1 MVETHSPRPVLLV
14 ADDDAY
20 DLSKIE
26 RELSDRYGKGYRVV
40 CLASAEMSIVELE
53 RCKADGED
61 VALVLADP

>member
-20 DLSKIE
+20 DLAKIE

-40 CLASAEMSIVELE
+40 CLASAEMRIVELE
-53 RCKADGED
+53 RCKAYGED
-61 VALVLADP
+61 VTLVLAVQ